1 MGTGIGEG
9 DRGVI
14 CGRGEACCAARERQQ
29 ETDCDA
35 EDARE
40 VDMLLNGG
48 SGGGGSTGSATPPSR
63 MYSAS
68 VGSTSSSNLSRS
80 PSSRSR
86 TPETTGLGTGSAGAN
101 AGTSSTAHTNNGA
114 HHPWLPPL
122 SSSPELTLLRR
133 VTGTPTPTTT
143 PGGLAIAAG
152 PARPGYARQEIEGI
166 GGVVKTKL
174 VRIVRVGACVPEW
187 EDERHGAGG
196 LVLGREVSGR
206 ARSWCGWCWRVI
218 PGKRDLEGG
227 HQHQQDELQHRNHH
241 KRGKRSADVAAL
253 GDGDG
258 DGNGKDKWKGKG
270 KGSFDMDLPMR

>member
-1 MGTGIGEG
+1 M
-9 DRGVI
+9 I
-14 CGRGEACCAARERQQ
+14 CGRGDACCAARERQQ

-48 SGGGGSTGSATPPSR
+48 GGGGSTGSATPPSR
-63 MYSAS
+63 LYSAS
-68 VGSTSSSNLSRS
+68 VGSTSSSNLSHS
-80 PSSRSR
+80 PRSRSH
-86 TPETTGLGTGSAGAN
+86 TPETMGLGTPGAGTNTGAN
-101 AGTSSTAHTNNGA
+101 TAHNNGI
-114 HHPWLPPL
+114 HPWLPPL

-133 VTGTPTPTTT
+133 GTRTPTT
-143 PGGLAIAAG
+143 PGLAVPAGG

-187 EDERHGAGG
+187 EDERHGSG

-218 PGKRDLEGG
+218 PGKRDLEDGHP
-227 HQHQQDELQHRNHH
+227 HQHHQHHQHH
-241 KRGKRSADVAAL
+241 HHCHKHAKRSADAAAL
-253 GDGDG
+253 GDDDG
-258 DGNGKDKWKGKG
+258 EGGKGKG
-270 KGSFDMDLPMR
+270 KERGKGTGSFDVDLPMR